1 MSSLR
6 YRLAL
11 LEGATKHR
19 LKPGIKAYVVILLGE
34 RTPAQQNEIDAARRE
49 GRPVLVIVGMMPT
62 MPADYGVIVE
72 VENESPESNIKP
84 RFDRTGMVEVTAWK

>member
-6 YRLAL
+6 YRLAM

-19 LKPGIKAYVVILLGE
+19 LKPSVRACVLILTCE
-34 RTPAQQNEIDAARRE
+34 ATPDQQAAIAEAKRTR
-49 GRPVLVIVGMMPT
+49 RPVLVIRGV
-62 MPADYGVIVE
+62 MPALPEGYGVIVE